1 MVECGLNKSGKVGLR
16 MAYQF
21 AYREIAEALT
31 LTLSEDP
38 FYITVGN
45 GVSDDPEEA
54 REGMCRYMDYSM
66 KEARQYGELII
77 PEGDPFGASI
87 WTKPV
92 DFETSKRMSAEK
104 RAFLREHLGVES
116 LKRYREITGFMSE
129 MADGLLP
136 GDCWYLSILGVAPEM
151 RGKGLGEGLVRPV
164 LDRTDKLKVPTFLET
179 FVPRNKSFYERLGY
193 WDAASFVEPVT
204 GAEYWIMFRDPCC

>member
-1 MVECGLNKSGKVGLR
+1 
-16 MAYQF
+16 MAYEF

-31 LTLSEDP
+31 STLSEDP
-38 FYITVGN
+38 FYITVGKA
-45 GVSDDPEEA
+45 VSEDPEKA
-54 REGMCRYMDYSM
+54 REGMVRYMDYSM
-66 KEARQYGELII
+66 KEAKKYGELFI
-77 PEGDPFGASI
+77 PDGKTYGASI
-87 WTKPV
+87 WSRPV
-92 DFETSKRMSAEK
+92 DGTVAKQISREK
-104 RAFLREHLGVES
+104 KGFLREHLGEES
-116 LKRYREITGFMSE
+116 LQKYVEITGFMSE
-129 MADGLLP
+129 MAEGFIP

-164 LDRTDKLKVPTFLET
+164 LDRLDKLKAPTFLET